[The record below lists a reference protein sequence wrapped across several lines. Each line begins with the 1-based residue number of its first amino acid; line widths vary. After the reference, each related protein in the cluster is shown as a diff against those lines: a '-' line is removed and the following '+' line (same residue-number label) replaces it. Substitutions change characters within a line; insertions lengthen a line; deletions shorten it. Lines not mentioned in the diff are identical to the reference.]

1 MKNRLGL
8 LVIFIMSI
16 IITSC
21 DKEGVN
27 EFGIEN
33 ECKVSRFTYR
43 EWSDT
48 DSIFYSNNK
57 IYLTKHYSG
66 EILESTFRLEYSGNQ
81 IISYRSLRSEPEE
94 LQSKFIF
101 KNNRIS
107 EIRNKDNL
115 LVRSYFYNGDKLDY
129 SVEYYNINGSAT
141 IDTTFVTYDAKGE
154 NIVKLG
160 YTSFIYD
167 DKINP
172 FRNSIVPWV
181 YLFGSSSIN
190 VEYFNANNIIAVRGI
205 LGPNGDFSL
214 TYNEKGYPLYLD
226 YFRGSTEG
234 RRYLEYLCD

>member
-107 EIRNKDNL
+107 EIRNKENL
-115 LVRSYFYNGDKLDY
+115 KI
-129 SVEYYNINGSAT
+129 INCSAT
-141 IDTTFVTYDAKGE
+141 IDTTFVTYDAKGD